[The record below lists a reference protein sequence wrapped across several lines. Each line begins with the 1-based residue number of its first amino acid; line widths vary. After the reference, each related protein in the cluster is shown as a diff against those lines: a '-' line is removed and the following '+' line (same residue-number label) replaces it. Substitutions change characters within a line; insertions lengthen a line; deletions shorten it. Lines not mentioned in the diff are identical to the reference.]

1 MKAALHRAHGG
12 PDVLEWAEF
21 PDPQP
26 GTGDVVVQV
35 AAVGLNR
42 LDLLQRTG
50 PGLLPHFTLPHV
62 AGMDVAGEIVAIGS
76 DVRGIETGLRVVIDP
91 SLSCGACAA
100 CRIGDDSMCRDK
112 RVIGGSLPGGYAQLC
127 AVPATHVHPVP
138 DHVDLVAAAAAP
150 TVFTR
155 AWQSL
160 FVTGRLMIGETVLIH
175 AAASGVTTAAV
186 QLARRAG
193 ARVIVTARTDAELD
207 HGKRFGADAGINT
220 TTTADLV
227 GAVHDLTAGRGADL
241 VFDHLGPALF
251 AESVAA
257 LRPRGR
263 LVFCGNT
270 TGSTATLNLPAAYH
284 RGIVLL
290 GSEAYSH
297 ADFGAIMTESWD
309 ADLAH
314 TVDRTLAIEN
324 VAEAHRLMAED
335 ELRGKLVLLH
345 GPAPHRSE
353 EHPT

>member
-1 MKAALHRAHGG
+1 MKAALHRSHGG
-12 PDVLEWAEF
+12 PEVLEWADL
-21 PDPQP
+21 PDPEP
-26 GTGDVVVQV
+26 GPADVVVRV

-50 PGLLPHFTLPHV
+50 PGLLPHFALPHV
-62 AGMDVAGEIVAIGS
+62 AGMDVAGEVVAVGP
-76 DVRGIETGLRVVIDP
+76 DVPASLRIEPGLRVVVDP
-91 SLSCGACAA
+91 SISCGTCAA
-100 CRIGDDSMCRDK
+100 CRSGDDGMCRDK
-112 RVIGGSLPGGYAQLC
+112 RVVGGSLPGGYAELC

-160 FVTGRLMIGETVLIH
+160 FTSGRLMIGETVLIH

-193 ARVIVTARTDAELD
+193 AQVIVTARTDAELE
-207 HGKRFGADAGINT
+207 HGKRHGADAGINT
-220 TTTADLV
+220 TTTADLAA
-227 GAVHDLTAGRGADL
+227 AVRDLTGGRGADL

-251 AESVAA
+251 PESIAA

-270 TGSTATLNLPAAYH
+270 TGNVASLNLPAAYH
-284 RGIVLL
+284 KGITLI

-297 ADFGAIMTESWD
+297 TQFGRIMAEVWD
-309 ADLAH
+309 ADLAA
-314 TVDRTLAIEN
+314 TIDRTLPIRD
-324 VAEAHRLMAED
+324 VADAHRLMAD
-335 ELRGKLVLLH
+335 DALRGKLVLLH
-345 GPAPHRSE
+345 GPAEPLPS
-353 EHPT
+353 

>member
-1 MKAALHRAHGG
+1 MKAALYRTHGG
-12 PDVLEWAEF
+12 PEVLEWADL

-26 GTGDVVVQV
+26 GPGDVVVRV

-42 LDLLQRTG
+42 LDLLQRSG
-50 PGLLPHFTLPHV
+50 PGLLPHFALPHV
-62 AGMDVAGEIVAIGS
+62 AGMDVAGEVVALGS
-76 DVRGIETGLRVVIDP
+76 AVTGVELGARVVVDP
-91 SLSCGACAA
+91 SLSCGQCAA
-100 CRIGDDSMCRDK
+100 CLSGDDSMCRDK
-112 RVIGGSLPGGYAQLC
+112 RVVGGSLTGGYAQLC

-138 DHVDLVAAAAAP
+138 GHVDLVAAAAAP

-160 FVTGRLMIGETVLIH
+160 FITGRLMIGETVLIH

-220 TTTADLV
+220 TTTPEVAA
-227 GAVHDLTAGRGADL
+227 AVFDLTGGRGADL

-251 AESVAA
+251 GESVAA

-270 TGSTATLNLPAAYH
+270 TGSNATLNLPAAYH
-284 RGIVLL
+284 KGITLL

-297 ADFGAIMTESWD
+297 ADFARMMDETWD
-309 ADLAH
+309 ADLAGM
-314 TVDRTLAIEN
+314 VDRTLPIQD
-324 VAEAHRLMAED
+324 VAEAHRLMAAD
-335 ELRGKLVLLH
+335 ALRGKLVLLH
-345 GPAPHRSE
+345 
-353 EHPT
+353 